1 MKSSRVVH
9 FGTFMFLVYLFDSDQ
24 EVSNSFP
31 PLPSNMSEKFC
42 LKWND
47 FQTNVTSSFSKLRNE
62 DEFFDVTLV
71 SDDQQQVSAHKLV
84 LSSCSEYFKNILK
97 FNNKHSHPLLCLEGI
112 SSAELNCILDY
123 IYKGEVQIYQE
134 QLDRFLTI
142 AQRLKLEGLL
152 GDASTAEEN
161 YDKKTNFEPSGRQSF
176 DQNIKAVPQSE
187 SRDHE
192 NYNHVKGESKLMM
205 AVNNENETEVE
216 EKINSNIVQNEDG
229 KLACGLCGK
238 TATTRQNIRNHIQ
251 THMDGLSYPCNSCEK
266 TFRSDVARRMHIHR
280 KHK

>member
-1 MKSSRVVH
+1 
-9 FGTFMFLVYLFDSDQ
+9 
-24 EVSNSFP
+24 
-31 PLPSNMSEKFC
+31 MSEKFC

-47 FQTNVTSSFSKLRNE
+47 FQTNVTSSFSKLRDE
-62 DEFFDVTLV
+62 DDFYDVTLV

-97 FNNKHSHPLLCLEGI
+97 VNNKHSHPLLCLEGI

-123 IYKGEVQIYQE
+123 IYKGEVQIFQE
-134 QLDRFLTI
+134 QLDRFLAI

-152 GDASTAEEN
+152 GDGSTAEEN
-161 YDKKTNFEPSGRQSF
+161 HDEKMTNFEPREHHF
-176 DQNIKAVPQSE
+176 DNNLTAFPQSK
-187 SRDHE
+187 SR
-192 NYNHVKGESKLMM
+192 NYEKYNPEKAESKFTM
-205 AVNNENETEVE
+205 AVNSENETEVE

-238 TATTRQNIRNHIQ
+238 TATTRQNIKSHIQ

-266 TFRSDVARRMHIHR
+266 TFRSSMARRMHIHR
-280 KHK
+280 NHK

>member
-1 MKSSRVVH
+1 
-9 FGTFMFLVYLFDSDQ
+9 MFLVYLFDSDQ

-161 YDKKTNFEPSGRQSF
+161 YDEKKINFEPSGRQSF

-229 KLACGLCGK
+229 KFVCGLCGK